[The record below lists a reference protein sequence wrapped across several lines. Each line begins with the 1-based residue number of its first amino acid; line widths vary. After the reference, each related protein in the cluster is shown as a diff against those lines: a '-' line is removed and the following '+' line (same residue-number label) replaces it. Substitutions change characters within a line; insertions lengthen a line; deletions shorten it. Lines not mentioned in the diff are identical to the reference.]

1 MPQTNEFCTF
11 IPTWTLS
18 LFLKTTQSGNQMA
31 FLSGLSRK
39 RQQESRSQALKGG
52 SFWKPGS
59 QGGFL
64 GPRRQET
71 GQPPGDSNGKGKKQ
85 DQEIRISKEMLAE
98 QALPI

>member
-1 MPQTNEFCTF
+1 
-11 IPTWTLS
+11 
-18 LFLKTTQSGNQMA
+18 MA

-71 GQPPGDSNGKGKKQ
+71 GQPPGDSNWKGKKQ
-85 DQEIRISKEMLAE
+85 DQETRVSKEMLAE